1 MAQSFKNDYTFGLSS
16 EEEVINI
23 LSDFFNTKLKKDDD
37 QFALFDFHNDDKTIF
52 VELKTRRIEHDTYK
66 TIMIGANKVQYAK
79 QRTTIPISIE
89 SPTPSF
95 NFCFRFTNG
104 IYYVPYIEDEFNLYE
119 RKPFQRYGRNDHFD
133 DTHDVIYIPS
143 SSLKPIKK

>member
-1 MAQSFKNDYTFGLSS
+1 MIPSFKNDYTFGLTS

-23 LSDFFNTKLKKDDD
+23 LSNFFNTKLKKDED
-37 QFALFDFHNDDKTIF
+37 QFALFDFHNDDKTTF
-52 VELKTRRIEHDTYK
+52 VELKTRRIAHDTYK

-79 QRTTIPISIE
+79 HKITIE

-104 IYYVPYIEDEFNLYE
+104 IYYVPYIEEEFNLYE
-119 RKPFQRYGRNDHFD
+119 RKPFQRYGRNDHYD
-133 DTHDVIYIPS
+133 DTHDVVYIPS
-143 SSLKPIKK
+143 SSLKPIK